1 MPTFETLSADTHSAL
16 TIDESKLASTYSK
29 FHLLN
34 IEIKEAVQ
42 ASSDF
47 PLFFS
52 KSTDAQYWTIS
63 ALCGLAPQENVF
75 ETQGTWLGHYA
86 PLSLRTLPFIVRL
99 GNDAQQQEVLVDVDS
114 PAVSSKSGEALFLP
128 SKRPTA
134 YLDHKKKLLDERV
147 TAMQQTAV
155 MMNQISEMGLIH
167 TVDLI
172 IEYKDNT
179 NQRVGGLATVNEQRL
194 QNLTGEELA
203 SLNQKGLLNVLFNI
217 LGSILQVNRVIRL
230 HNTKFPERAVD
241 NIKFETS
248 KS

>member
-1 MPTFETLSADTHSAL
+1 MPKFETLSADTHSNIA
-16 TIDESKLASTYSK
+16 IDESKLATTYSK

-42 ASSDF
+42 AASEF

-52 KSTDAQYWTIS
+52 KSPDAKYWTIS

-86 PLSLRTLPFIVRL
+86 PLSLRTLPFVTRID
-99 GNDAQQQEVLVDVDS
+99 GESQQQEILVDVES
-114 PAVSSKSGEALFLP
+114 PAISTQGEPLFLA

-134 YLDHKKKLLDERV
+134 YLDTKKKLLEERV
-147 TAMQQTAV
+147 NAMQQTAV
-155 MMNQISEMGLIH
+155 MLNQLSEMGLIH
-167 TVDLI
+167 AVDLI

-194 QNLTGEELA
+194 QALTGEELA
-203 SLNQKGLLNVLFNI
+203 SLNQKGLLNVLFNM
-217 LGSILQVNRVIRL
+217 LGSIFQVNRVIRL
-230 HNTKFPERAVD
+230 QNTKFPGRAVN

>member
-1 MPTFETLSADTHSAL
+1 MPKFETLSADTHSNIA
-16 TIDESKLASTYSK
+16 IDESKLATTYSK

-42 ASSDF
+42 AASEF

-52 KSTDAQYWTIS
+52 KSPDAKYWTIS

-86 PLSLRTLPFIVRL
+86 PLSLRTLPFVTRI
-99 GNDAQQQEVLVDVDS
+99 DSEYQQQEILVDVES
-114 PAVSSKSGEALFLP
+114 PAISTQGEPLFLA

-134 YLDHKKKLLDERV
+134 YLDTKKKLLEERV
-147 TAMQQTAV
+147 NAMQQTAV
-155 MMNQISEMGLIH
+155 MLNQLSEMGLIH
-167 TVDLI
+167 AVDLI

-194 QNLTGEELA
+194 QALNGEELA
-203 SLNQKGLLNVLFNI
+203 SLNQKGLLNVLFNM
-217 LGSILQVNRVIRL
+217 LGSIFQVNRVIRL
-230 HNTKFPERAVD
+230 QNTKFPGRAVN

>member
-1 MPTFETLSADTHSAL
+1 MPTFETLSADTHSTL

-52 KSTDAQYWTIS
+52 KSTEAKYWTIS

-99 GNDAQQQEVLVDVDS
+99 GNEGQQQEVLIDVDS
-114 PAVSSKSGEALFLP
+114 PAISSQNGEALFLS

-134 YLDHKKKLLDERV
+134 YLDNKKKLLDERV

-194 QNLTGEELA
+194 QNLTSEELA

-230 HNTKFPERAVD
+230 HNTKFPDRAVN

>member
-1 MPTFETLSADTHSAL
+1 MPKFETLSADAHSTL
-16 TIDESKLASTYSK
+16 TIDGSKLASTYSK

-52 KSTDAQYWTIS
+52 KSTEAKYWTIS

-86 PLSLRTLPFIVRL
+86 PLSLRTLPFIMRL
-99 GNDAQQQEVLVDVDS
+99 GNDAQQQEVLIDVDS
-114 PAVSSKSGEALFLP
+114 PAISSQNGEALFLS

-134 YLDHKKKLLDERV
+134 YLDNKKKLLEERV

-167 TVDLI
+167 SVDLI
-172 IEYKDNT
+172 IEFKDNT
-179 NQRVGGLATVNEQRL
+179 SQRVGGLATVNEQRL
-194 QNLTGEELA
+194 QNLTADELA
-203 SLNQKGLLNVLFNI
+203 NLNQKGLLNVLFNI

-230 HNTKFPERAVD
+230 HNTKFPDRAVN

>member
-1 MPTFETLSADTHSAL
+1 M
-16 TIDESKLASTYSK
+16 STRQL
-29 FHLLN
+29 FLLKN
-34 IEIKEAVQ
+34 
-42 ASSDF
+42 
-47 PLFFS
+47 
-52 KSTDAQYWTIS
+52 
-63 ALCGLAPQENVF
+63 
-75 ETQGTWLGHYA
+75 
-86 PLSLRTLPFIVRL
+86 
-99 GNDAQQQEVLVDVDS
+99 
-114 PAVSSKSGEALFLP
+114 GEALFLP

-134 YLDHKKKLLDERV
+134 YLDNKKKLLDERV

-167 TVDLI
+167 SVDLI

-230 HNTKFPERAVD
+230 HNTKFPDRAVN

>member
-1 MPTFETLSADTHSAL
+1 MPKFEVLSADAHSNI
-16 TIDESKLASTYSK
+16 TIDESKLATTFSK
-29 FHLLN
+29 FHLVN

-42 ASSDF
+42 AASEF

-52 KSTDAQYWTIS
+52 KSPDAKYWTIS

-86 PLSLRTLPFIVRL
+86 PLSLRTLPFIARVN
-99 GNDAQQQEVLVDVDS
+99 NDSQQQEILVDVES
-114 PAVSSKSGEALFLP
+114 PAVSSQTGETLFLE

-134 YLDHKKKLLDERV
+134 YLDNKKKLLEERI

-155 MMNQISEMGLIH
+155 MLNQLNEMGLIH
-167 TVDLI
+167 AVDLI

-194 QNLTGEELA
+194 QNLSGDELA
-203 SLNQKGLLNVLFNI
+203 TLNQKGLLNVLFSI
-217 LGSILQVNRVIRL
+217 LGSIFQVNRVIRL
-230 HNTKFPERAVD
+230 HNTKFPGRAVN

>member
-1 MPTFETLSADTHSAL
+1 MPKFETLSADTHSNIA
-16 TIDESKLASTYSK
+16 IDESKLATTYSK

-42 ASSDF
+42 AASEF

-52 KSTDAQYWTIS
+52 KSPDAKYWTIS

-86 PLSLRTLPFIVRL
+86 PLSLRTLPFVTRID
-99 GNDAQQQEVLVDVDS
+99 GESQQQEILVDVES
-114 PAVSSKSGEALFLP
+114 PAISTQGEPLFLA

-134 YLDHKKKLLDERV
+134 YLDTKKKLLEERV
-147 TAMQQTAV
+147 NAMQQTAV
-155 MMNQISEMGLIH
+155 MLNQLSEMGLIH
-167 TVDLI
+167 AVDLI

-194 QNLTGEELA
+194 QALNGEELA
-203 SLNQKGLLNVLFNI
+203 NLNQKGLLNVLFNM
-217 LGSILQVNRVIRL
+217 LGSIFQVNRVIRL
-230 HNTKFPERAVD
+230 QNTKFPGRAVN

>member
-1 MPTFETLSADTHSAL
+1 MPKFETLSADTHSNIA
-16 TIDESKLASTYSK
+16 IDESKLATTYSK

-42 ASSDF
+42 AASEF

-52 KSTDAQYWTIS
+52 KSPDAKYWTIS

-86 PLSLRTLPFIVRL
+86 PLSLRTLPFVTRID
-99 GNDAQQQEVLVDVDS
+99 GESQQQEILVDVES
-114 PAVSSKSGEALFLP
+114 PAISTQGEPLFLA

-134 YLDHKKKLLDERV
+134 YLDTKKKLLEERV
-147 TAMQQTAV
+147 NAMQQTAV
-155 MMNQISEMGLIH
+155 MLNQLSEMGLIH
-167 TVDLI
+167 AVDLI

-194 QNLTGEELA
+194 QALNGEELA
-203 SLNQKGLLNVLFNI
+203 SLNQKGLLNVLFNM
-217 LGSILQVNRVIRL
+217 LGSIFQVNRVIRL
-230 HNTKFPERAVD
+230 QNTKFPGRAVN

>member
-1 MPTFETLSADTHSAL
+1 MPKFETLSADTHSNIA
-16 TIDESKLASTYSK
+16 IDESKLATTYSK

-42 ASSDF
+42 AASEF

-52 KSTDAQYWTIS
+52 KSPDAKYWTIS

-86 PLSLRTLPFIVRL
+86 PLSLRTLPFVTRI
-99 GNDAQQQEVLVDVDS
+99 DDESQQQEILVDVES
-114 PAVSSKSGEALFLP
+114 PAISTQGEPLFLA

-134 YLDHKKKLLDERV
+134 YLDTKKKLLEERV
-147 TAMQQTAV
+147 NAMQQTAV
-155 MMNQISEMGLIH
+155 MLNQLSEMGLIH
-167 TVDLI
+167 AVDLI

-194 QNLTGEELA
+194 QALNGEELA
-203 SLNQKGLLNVLFNI
+203 SLNQKGLLNVLFNM
-217 LGSILQVNRVIRL
+217 LGSIFQVNRVIRL
-230 HNTKFPERAVD
+230 QNTKFPGRAVN

>member
-1 MPTFETLSADTHSAL
+1 MPKFETLSADTHCNIA
-16 TIDESKLASTYSK
+16 IDESKLATTYSK

-42 ASSDF
+42 AASEF

-52 KSTDAQYWTIS
+52 KSPDAKYWTIS

-86 PLSLRTLPFIVRL
+86 PLSLRTLPFVTRID
-99 GNDAQQQEVLVDVDS
+99 GESQQQEILVDVES
-114 PAVSSKSGEALFLP
+114 PAISTQGEPLFLA

-134 YLDHKKKLLDERV
+134 YLDTKKKLLEERV
-147 TAMQQTAV
+147 NAMQQTAV
-155 MMNQISEMGLIH
+155 MLNQLSEMGLIH
-167 TVDLI
+167 AVDLI

-194 QNLTGEELA
+194 QALNGEELA
-203 SLNQKGLLNVLFNI
+203 SLNQKGLLNVLFNM
-217 LGSILQVNRVIRL
+217 LGSIFQVNRVIRL
-230 HNTKFPERAVD
+230 QNTKFPGRAVN

>member
-1 MPTFETLSADTHSAL
+1 MPKFETLSADTHSNIA
-16 TIDESKLASTYSK
+16 IDESKLATTYSK

-42 ASSDF
+42 AASEF

-52 KSTDAQYWTIS
+52 KSPDAKYWTIS

-86 PLSLRTLPFIVRL
+86 PLSLRTLPFVTRID
-99 GNDAQQQEVLVDVDS
+99 GESQQQEILVDVES
-114 PAVSSKSGEALFLP
+114 PAISTQGEPLFLA

-134 YLDHKKKLLDERV
+134 YLDTKKKLLEERV
-147 TAMQQTAV
+147 NAMQQTAV
-155 MMNQISEMGLIH
+155 MLNQLSEMGLIH
-167 TVDLI
+167 AVDLI

-203 SLNQKGLLNVLFNI
+203 SLNQKGLLNVLFNM
-217 LGSILQVNRVIRL
+217 LGSIFQVNRVIRL
-230 HNTKFPERAVD
+230 QNTKFPGRAVN

>member
-1 MPTFETLSADTHSAL
+1 MPKFETLSADTHSNIA
-16 TIDESKLASTYSK
+16 IDESKLAMTYSK

-42 ASSDF
+42 AASEF

-52 KSTDAQYWTIS
+52 KSPDAKYWTIS

-86 PLSLRTLPFIVRL
+86 PLSLRTLPFVTRID
-99 GNDAQQQEVLVDVDS
+99 GESQQQEILVDVES
-114 PAVSSKSGEALFLP
+114 PAISTQGEPLFLA

-134 YLDHKKKLLDERV
+134 YLDTKKKLLEERV
-147 TAMQQTAV
+147 NAMQQTAV
-155 MMNQISEMGLIH
+155 MLNQLSEMGLIH
-167 TVDLI
+167 AVDLI

-194 QNLTGEELA
+194 QALNGEELA
-203 SLNQKGLLNVLFNI
+203 SLNQKGLLNVLFNM
-217 LGSILQVNRVIRL
+217 LGSIFQVNRVIRL
-230 HNTKFPERAVD
+230 QNTKFPGRAVN

>member
-1 MPTFETLSADTHSAL
+1 MPKFEILSADIHSSL
-16 TIDESKLASTYSK
+16 SIDESKLATTYAK

-42 ASSDF
+42 AASEF

-52 KSTDAQYWTIS
+52 KSPDAQYWTIS

-75 ETQGTWLGHYA
+75 ETQGSWIGHYA
-86 PLSLRTLPFIVRL
+86 PLSLRTLPFITRF
-99 GNDAQQQEVLVDVDS
+99 NQESQQQETLLDVES
-114 PAVSSKSGEALFLP
+114 PSVSTKGGEALFLQ

-134 YLDHKKKLLDERV
+134 YLDNKKKLLDERV
-147 TAMQQTAV
+147 AAMQQTAV
-155 MMNQISEMGLIH
+155 MLNQLSDMGLIH
-167 TVDLI
+167 AVDLI
-172 IEYKDNT
+172 IEYQDNT
-179 NQRVGGLATVNEQRL
+179 NQRVGGLSTINEQRL
-194 QNLTGEELA
+194 QSLSNDELA

-217 LGSILQVNRVIRL
+217 LGSIFQVNRVIRL
-230 HNTKFPERAVD
+230 HNTKFPGRAVS

>member
-1 MPTFETLSADTHSAL
+1 MPKFETLSADTHSTL
-16 TIDESKLASTYSK
+16 KIDESKLANTYSK
-29 FHLLN
+29 FHLVN
-34 IEIKEAVQ
+34 VEIKEAVQ
-42 ASSDF
+42 ASSEF
-47 PLFFS
+47 PLFLS
-52 KSTDAQYWTIS
+52 KSSDGKYWTIS

-86 PLSLRTLPFIVRL
+86 PLSLRTLPFVTRIN
-99 GNDAQQQEVLVDVDS
+99 GETQQQEILVDVES
-114 PAVSSKSGEALFLP
+114 PAVSTQAGEKLFLE

-134 YLDHKKKLLDERV
+134 YLDNKKKLLEERV
-147 TAMQQTAV
+147 NAMQQTAV
-155 MMNQISEMGLIH
+155 MLNQLSEMGLIH
-167 TVDLI
+167 AVDLI

-217 LGSILQVNRVIRL
+217 LGSIFQVNRVIRL
-230 HNTKFPERAVD
+230 HNTKFPDRAVN